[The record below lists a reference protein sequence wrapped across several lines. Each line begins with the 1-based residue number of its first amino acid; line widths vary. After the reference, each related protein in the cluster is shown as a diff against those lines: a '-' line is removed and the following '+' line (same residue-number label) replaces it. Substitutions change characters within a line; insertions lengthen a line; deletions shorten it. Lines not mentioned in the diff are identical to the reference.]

1 VNLSFLK
8 ELDSSGFID
17 RLYKATPALSID
29 RKPKVTVTPPREPV
43 EKKAT
48 ARAPATTKTP
58 VEGQEYTI
66 QPGDTLSRLAG
77 QFYGAVNKWP
87 KIYEANTKTIKNP
100 DYIYIGQKIVIPSS

>member
-1 VNLSFLK
+1 LGI
-8 ELDSSGFID
+8 E
-17 RLYKATPALSID
+17 
-29 RKPKVTVTPPREPV
+29 RKPKVTVTLPREPA

-48 ARAPATTKTP
+48 ARAPAPAGARPP
-58 VEGQEYTI
+58 VDGQEYTI